1 MALVHLK
8 LLKCQSSSSTEG
20 VAVGEVA
27 VKPTSRIIF
36 VVSVIGFWLF
46 LLSFLNWEV
55 YASVSLKGL

>member
-8 LLKCQSSSSTEG
+8 LLKCQSSSSTVG

-27 VKPTSRIIF
+27 VKLTSGIIL